1 MRQLRCGNKR
11 KRRRYQTSRPQTRY
25 GLRRLQSARQLQ
37 HRYNTGLTMPQT
49 PTQYLSELCGQLLIG
64 GYDGAEPSRSFLDA
78 LARKRRAGA
87 ILFRRNLASWRCG
100 YEASRLLR
108 NAAGNDVC
116 PIVAIDQEGGR
127 VARLGAPVL
136 RVPAMATVARRGD
149 AELVRRIAGAVADQL
164 RHIGFNMNFAPVA
177 DVDTNPRNP
186 VIGDRAFSSNPQ
198 VVEQMVTA
206 WIGGSQEAVVAACA
220 KHFPGHGDTELDS
233 HFELP
238 RIKVD
243 RARLSNVELPPFQA
257 AVNARVDAIM
267 TAHIVVESVDA
278 ERPATMCLRML
289 RDRLRRDMGFQGL
302 IVSDDLEMKAIA
314 DRWTIEEAAVQ
325 AIRAGCDVLLICK
338 DEALQHRAHEALIQ
352 QAEVDREFRAHCEH
366 AANRCRDLRQRRP
379 IPRVSARQVEDAF
392 AKQAALQCELDEL
405 AMS

>member
-1 MRQLRCGNKR
+1 M
-11 KRRRYQTSRPQTRY
+11 
-25 GLRRLQSARQLQ
+25 
-37 HRYNTGLTMPQT
+37 
-49 PTQYLSELCGQLLIG
+49 
-64 GYDGAEPSRSFLDA
+64 
-78 LARKRRAGA
+78 
-87 ILFRRNLASWRCG
+87 
-100 YEASRLLR
+100 LR

-206 WIGGSQEAVVAACA
+206 WIGGSQEAGVAACA

-278 ERPATMCLRML
+278 ERPATMCPRML

-379 IPRVSARQVEDAF
+379 IPRVSVRQVEHAF
-392 AKQAALQCELDEL
+392 AKQAALQRELDEL